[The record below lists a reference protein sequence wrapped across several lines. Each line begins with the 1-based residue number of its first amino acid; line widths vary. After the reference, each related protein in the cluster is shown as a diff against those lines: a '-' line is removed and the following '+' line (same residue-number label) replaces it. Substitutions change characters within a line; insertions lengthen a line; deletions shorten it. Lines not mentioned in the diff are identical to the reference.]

1 MQFSR
6 ELRDG
11 VADGSITVSY
21 RLWARPQVKVG
32 GVYRTAGVSIQVD
45 EMDLVPFHTVTDDD
59 FARTGE
65 PERQTLRARAAHAG
79 PIGDDTLVYRVEFHI
94 VAADDD

>member
-6 ELRDG
+6 ELRFG
-11 VADGSITVSY
+11 VANGSITVSF
-21 RLWARPQVKVG
+21 RLWARPQVRVG

-45 EMDLVPFHTVTDDD
+45 EMDLVPFRTITDDD

-65 PERQTLRARAAHAG
+65 PDRQTLRERAAHAG
-79 PIGDDTLVYRVEFHI
+79 PIGGDTLVYRVEFHV